1 MSALGR
7 ARRERWPQ
15 AEYEAQAKE
24 LRCQLAEQQRGREA
38 QAETR
43 LQLLQDLGEF
53 LRRRAELELEYS
65 RGLEKLSER
74 FTPRLRGAKEL
85 PRKEQELPSP
95 LQCWQVLL
103 RATRQAGRDHG
114 ALSEIYNGALTL
126 QLAQLS
132 DNVGHLA
139 KKSRELEQQ
148 MQEEVLTMISELQMA
163 MKSYQAR
170 CAESQSAENKLREA
184 ERQEEKRGARQ
195 PPELGGSVGGAGLDK
210 GPRRTSLR
218 KGERLLEKRQAR
230 LLAAQQKCAL
240 ARNDY
245 LLHLAATNALISSY
259 CLRDVP
265 DLLDCSDLGFHLSLG
280 RLLRTVVAAEGRVQS
295 SWQGGLQAL
304 EGAVLALDAP
314 SDKARL
320 MQANP
325 AAYGPPPHF
334 EYHPHEGDQVSEV
347 QGGGPLRP
355 ELLQRLELIEVRL
368 RDLSLETDEVNKTL
382 QATLEAFG
390 GPGSAESLRGA
401 AAEGRGWAKRRA
413 RQQEME
419 TFYLT
424 KLELFLSRRSIG
436 VKLQVKLELLR
447 DALMKAA
454 AEDGEEL
461 RAPPRMAAPRLPA
474 ALGAFPADLEEYV
487 QKSGQAIPL
496 VVESCVR
503 FISLHGL
510 HHEGVFRV
518 PGSQMRV
525 TEIREAFERGED
537 PLADGSYPRDLDSV
551 AGVLKLFFRG
561 LEKPLI
567 PPAAFPELL
576 AVAQLESPAERHSRL
591 CALISRL
598 PAPAAIV
605 LRYLCAFLHHVSQ
618 HSEENMMGPYN
629 LAVCFGPTLAS
640 VPPGLDPVA
649 AQPHANEAIKCLIME
664 PQATFPPPSQL
675 PGPLYTPALDED
687 CEDAGAEDNET
698 EGTLEVSA
706 VASQE
711 VLELPAEAVG
721 RFAYVGRSPQELS
734 FQPGD
739 RIQLLARASEDWWRG
754 QLRGAHGLV
763 PHKYISLSTSAEP
776 GPRSCPTASD
786 RTAPAEPPLESAS
799 RLRVNSEGGSRGRQQ
814 AGASP
819 VRKVGSP
826 FLDVERLPLPCP
838 RMERGPLGLGPPGTS
853 RPSSAEP
860 PGTPQTHME
869 MDKVVLRS
877 MDCVFKELLSRS
889 SGKQG
894 VDEGGPEPEAAPAGK
909 RGPAAPKPTFAL
921 RSKVLSKVAG
931 NGE

>member
-382 QATLEAFG
+382 QATLEGLRELLAAEDPEALEAFG

-424 KLELFLSRRSIG
+424 
-436 VKLQVKLELLR
+436 
-447 DALMKAA
+447 
-454 AEDGEEL
+454 
-461 RAPPRMAAPRLPA
+461 
-474 ALGAFPADLEEYV
+474 
-487 QKSGQAIPL
+487 KSGQAIPL